1 VVDLLDLPCAATGLD
16 AVEQL
21 LVDLG
26 TDGRLVHLQR
36 FPARAA
42 RFGELRRPLPRPV
55 REALGISAFW
65 SHQAQAIDLARS
77 GRSVVVA
84 TGTGSGKSLCYQ
96 AVVGEAAGMPVRS
109 GTSLLLFPTKAL
121 AQDQLRALG
130 DLHFPR
136 VVAATYDGDCGPQE
150 RTWAR
155 SRANVVLTN
164 PEMLHH
170 GILPHHDR
178 WARFLARLSYVVVD
192 ELHILRGIF
201 GTHVAH
207 LLRRLR
213 RLCAHYGSSPTFI
226 FTSATIGE
234 PDVLA
239 NGLCGLDVFPVTDD
253 GSPRGQRLFALW
265 NPPVIDQRGMRASA
279 SAEAAGLAAALLRE
293 GRRAI
298 VFCRSRKGTELLAA
312 DLKRR
317 LPADLGEQ
325 VRPYRSGY
333 LAEERR
339 EIEAALFGGELRGVV
354 ATSAL
359 ELGVDVSG
367 LDACVLTGFPGTVA
381 SMWQPAGRAGRGM
394 EEAVTVLVAGEDQ
407 LDQWLMRHPLEVF
420 RRPPEPAVIN
430 PGNPNVL
437 LPHVQ
442 CAAFER
448 PLSHLDLHLW
458 AEDLDDAVRELVLVD
473 RLAVRP
479 RRGAPLAT
487 WTGSGWPSHGI
498 GLRSAAVGEVKIML
512 TGPDERLVGTVDGT
526 RAPNL
531 VHPGAVYLHQG
542 ATYRVVD
549 LDLDARVATVEVFDG
564 EEYTM
569 TRTST
574 SFRIL
579 RTDRTR
585 AVGLAQ
591 LSLGTVE
598 VASQVTG
605 YQRID
610 TRTRVTVATE
620 ALDLPPSVL
629 RTRAIWYTVG
639 EDVLRSAGVATSA
652 VPGALHA
659 VEHAAIGILPLFAIC
674 DRWDVGGVSTAL
686 AVDTGLPTITI
697 YDGYPGGAGIAELA
711 FEASDRHLGAT
722 LDVVARCPCT
732 TGCPS
737 CVQSPKCGN
746 GNEPLDKAAAAALL
760 ATVLGADVT
769 PTPLPGA

>member
-1 VVDLLDLPCAATGLD
+1 VVDLLDRTSVATGLD

-26 TDGRLVHLQR
+26 CDGRLVHLQR
-36 FPARAA
+36 FEARQA
-42 RFGELRRPLPRPV
+42 RFSDLERPLPRAV
-55 REALGISAFW
+55 RAALGVDAFY
-65 SHQAQAIDLARS
+65 SHQADAIDLARR

-96 AVVGEAAGMPVRS
+96 AVIGEAAGMPVRS

-130 DLHFPR
+130 DLQLPR
-136 VVAATYDGDCGPQE
+136 VVAATYDGDCGQE
-150 RTWAR
+150 ERAWAR

-213 RLCAHYGSSPTFI
+213 RLCAHYGSSPTFL
-226 FTSATIGE
+226 FTSATIGD

-239 NGLCGLDVFPVTDD
+239 GGLCGLDVAAVTDD
-253 GSPRGQRLFALW
+253 GSPRGERLFALW
-265 NPPVIDQRGMRASA
+265 NPPVIDDRGMRVST
-279 SAEAAGLAAALLRE
+279 SSEAAGLAAALVRE

-317 LPADLGEQ
+317 LPAELSEQ

-339 EIEAALFGGELRGVV
+339 EIEAALFSGELRGVV

-359 ELGVDVSG
+359 ELGVDVAG

-381 SMWQPAGRAGRGM
+381 SMWQQAGRAGRGVQD
-394 EEAVTVLVAGEDQ
+394 AVTILVAGEDQ

-430 PGNPNVL
+430 PANPNVL

-498 GLRSAAVGEVKIML
+498 GLRSAALGEVKIML
-512 TGPDERLVGTVDGT
+512 TEPEERLVGTVDGS

-542 ATYRVVD
+542 VTYRVTS
-549 LDLDARVATVEVFDG
+549 LDLDERMATIEAFDG
-564 EEYTM
+564 DEYTM

-574 SFRIL
+574 SFRVL
-579 RTDRTR
+579 STDRSRTVGR
-585 AVGLAQ
+585 AH
-591 LSLGTVE
+591 LSVGTVE
-598 VASQVTG
+598 VANQVTG

-610 TRTRVTVATE
+610 TRTRATLANE
-620 ALDLPPSVL
+620 QLELPPQIL
-629 RTRAIWYTVG
+629 RTRAIWYTV
-639 EDVLRSAGVATSA
+639 EPLVLAAAGISAAA
-652 VPGALHA
+652 VPGTLHA
-659 VEHAAIGILPLFAIC
+659 IEHAAIGILPLFAIC

-686 AVDTGLPTITI
+686 ALDTGLPTITI

-711 FEASDRHLGAT
+711 FEAADRHLAAT
-722 LDVVARCPCT
+722 LDVVARCPCNA
-732 TGCPS
+732 GCPS

-746 GNEPLDKAAAAALL
+746 GNEPLDKAGAAALL
-760 ATVLGADVT
+760 TTVLG
-769 PTPLPGA
+769 PLITTTCPPDA